1 MENLVFLGMCQK
13 CFGAWKLFYCCK
25 EVSTYMNTWMT
36 EKFNETLLLEKEGF
50 YSHLSIADVTD
61 ADDTQANRICKY

>member
-1 MENLVFLGMCQK
+1 
-13 CFGAWKLFYCCK
+13 
-25 EVSTYMNTWMT
+25 MNTWMT

-61 ADDTQANRICKY
+61 ADDTHANRICKY

>member
-1 MENLVFLGMCQK
+1 MFWSVKIILLLQRGVYLYE
-13 CFGAWKLFYCCK
+13 
-25 EVSTYMNTWMT
+25 YMDDC